1 MKKTFFRG
9 KAELHGEARLDT
21 LFGVLLDGDGDYV
34 SFEPE
39 AASSYSNRFDYAAQV
54 TPTPLHVLDR
64 ISPVFPRFFPFFA
77 RHGRP
82 NSSKQ
87 RSTVANSGCS
97 DLWQGTFGV
106 SLWFT
111 RRDCAIPGRYEA
123 LYSHSQV
130 DSCSSSPEECWTDPA
145 NSNIH
150 VLIGCAANG
159 GKNSP
164 I

>member
-1 MKKTFFRG
+1 MQLTSNDQVGTCTDYANAGWSGPQWLVFNG
-9 KAELHGEARLDT
+9 TMHEKASLHGEARLDT

-39 AASSYSNRFDYAAQV
+39 AASSYSNRFDYAAQ
-54 TPTPLHVLDR
+54 
-64 ISPVFPRFFPFFA
+64 
-77 RHGRP
+77 
-82 NSSKQ
+82 
-87 RSTVANSGCS
+87 
-97 DLWQGTFGV
+97 GTFGV

-130 DSCSSSPEECWTDPA
+130 DSCNSSPEECWTDPA

-159 GKNSP
+159 VHSTLAGD
-164 I
+164 ILRVILVDDVQVGLTVL